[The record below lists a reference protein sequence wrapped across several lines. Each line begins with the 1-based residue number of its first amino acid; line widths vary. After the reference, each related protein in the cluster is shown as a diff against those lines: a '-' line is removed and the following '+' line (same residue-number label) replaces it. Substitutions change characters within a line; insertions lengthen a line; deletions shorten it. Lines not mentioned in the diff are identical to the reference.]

1 MEKIELEAA
10 HREILGKK
18 VRHLRHR
25 EITPAHL
32 FGHDVASLALQC
44 QTAEIKRAL
53 TQAGKTGLISL
64 KLDTAKKP
72 RSVLIREIQKNPC
85 TGELLHVDFYEVKT
99 TEKIKVDVPV
109 VLVGEAPALKTKDNI
124 LIQDLDSLSV
134 ECFPDKIPPSLEVDL
149 SSLAEA
155 EQVIRVKDIA
165 LAEGVAFTHED
176 PELIVVKI
184 SVAPSAR
191 VEEEEE
197 VVAGEAAEVPP
208 TGPAQEETAEE

>member
-1 MEKIELEAA
+1 MDKIELEAA
-10 HREILGKK
+10 HRETLGKK
-18 VRHLRHR
+18 VKQLRRR
-25 EITPAHL
+25 EITPTHL

-44 QTAEIKRAL
+44 QTAELKRAL
-53 TQAGKTGLISL
+53 NQAGKTGLISL

-109 VLVGEAPALKTKDNI
+109 VLVGEAPALKLKDNI
-124 LIQDLDSLSV
+124 LIQELDSLSV
-134 ECFPDKIPPSLEVDL
+134 ECFPDKIPTSFEIDL

-155 EQVIRVKDIA
+155 EQAIRAKDLT
-165 LAEGVAFTHED
+165 LAEGVTFTHED

-191 VEEEEE
+191 VEEEE
-197 VVAGEAAEVPP
+197 VVAEALEAA
-208 TGPAQEETAEE
+208 PAPEETAEE

>member
-109 VLVGEAPALKTKDNI
+109 VLVGEAPALKLKDNI
-124 LIQDLDSLSV
+124 LIQELDSLSV

-176 PELIVVKI
+176 PELVVVKI
-184 SVAPSAR
+184 SVAAAAR
-191 VEEEEE
+191 VEEGEA
-197 VVAGEAAEVPP
+197 VAEEAAEVPEAA
-208 TGPAQEETAEE
+208 PAAEE

>member
-10 HREILGKK
+10 HRELLGKK
-18 VRHLRHR
+18 VKQLRRR

-32 FGHDVASLALQC
+32 FGHDVDSLALQC
-44 QTAEIKRAL
+44 QTAELKRTL

-72 RSVLIREIQKNPC
+72 RSVLIREIQRNPC

-109 VLVGEAPALKTKDNI
+109 VLVGEAPALKVKDNI

-134 ECFPDKIPPSLEVDL
+134 ECFPDKIPTSFEIDL

-155 EQVIRVKDIA
+155 EQAIRAKDLT

-176 PELIVVKI
+176 PELVVVKI

-197 VVAGEAAEVPP
+197 EVAEAAAEVPEAA
-208 TGPAQEETAEE
+208 PAPEETAGE

>member
-18 VRHLRHR
+18 VRHLRRR

-85 TGELLHVDFYEVKT
+85 TDELLHVDFYEVKT

-109 VLVGEAPALKTKDNI
+109 VLVGEAPALKVKDNI

-134 ECFPDKIPPSLEVDL
+134 ECFPDKIPSALEVDL

-155 EQVIRVKDIA
+155 EQAIRVKDLA

-176 PELIVVKI
+176 PELVVVKI
-184 SVAPSAR
+184 SVAAAAR

-197 VVAGEAAEVPP
+197 VVTEAPEAAPP
-208 TGPAQEETAEE
+208 EETAEE

>member
-1 MEKIELEAA
+1 MDKIELEAA
-10 HREILGKK
+10 HRETLGKK
-18 VRHLRHR
+18 VKQLRRR

-53 TQAGKTGLISL
+53 TQAGRTGLINL

-109 VLVGEAPALKTKDNI
+109 VLVGEAPALKLKDNI
-124 LIQDLDSLSV
+124 LIQELDSLSV
-134 ECFPDKIPPSLEVDL
+134 ECFPDKIPTSFKIDL

-155 EQVIRVKDIA
+155 EQAIRVKDLT

-184 SVAPSAR
+184 SVAAAAR
-191 VEEEEE
+191 VEEEE
-197 VVAGEAAEVPP
+197 VVAEALEAA
-208 TGPAQEETAEE
+208 PAPEETAEE

>member
-10 HREILGKK
+10 HRELLGKK
-18 VRHLRHR
+18 VKQLRRR
-25 EITPAHL
+25 EITPVHL
-32 FGHDVASLALQC
+32 FGRDVASLALQC
-44 QTAEIKRAL
+44 QTAELKRTL

-85 TGELLHVDFYEVKT
+85 SGELLHVDFFEVKT

-109 VLVGEAPALKTKDNI
+109 LLVGEAPALKIKDNI

-134 ECFPDKIPPSLEVDL
+134 ECFPDKIPSALEIDL

-155 EQVIRVKDIA
+155 EQSIKVKDLT
-165 LAEGVAFTHED
+165 LAEGVVFAHED
-176 PELIVVKI
+176 PELVVVKI

-191 VEEEEE
+191 VEEEEA
-197 VVAGEAAEVPP
+197 VAQVQEAA
-208 TGPAQEETAEE
+208 PAPEGTAEE